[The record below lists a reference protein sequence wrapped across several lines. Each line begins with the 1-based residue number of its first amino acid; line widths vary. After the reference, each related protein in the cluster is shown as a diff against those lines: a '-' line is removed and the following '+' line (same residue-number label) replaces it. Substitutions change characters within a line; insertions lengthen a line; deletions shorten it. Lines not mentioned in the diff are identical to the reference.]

1 MKITF
6 TCEKCGVQVGC
17 PMTGVRAGSAVSLPY
32 HDCSLAY
39 GPLTEEMVAAA
50 LAEVVA
56 EEEDCS
62 QPMELY
68 RGQARFVLRLLN
80 SEKFREPWVHWEGY
94 TSEGMRKVY
103 RDNLL
108 ELAREK

>member
-39 GPLTEEMVAAA
+39 GPLTEEMVAEA
-50 LAEVVA
+50 LRQA
-56 EEEDCS
+56 
-62 QPMELY
+62 
-68 RGQARFVLRLLN
+68 RGDDIGREPYGDMARFVLRLLDKAPDAVAALKDN
-80 SEKFREPWVHWEGY
+80 DQSKIHWREWL
-94 TSEGMRKVY
+94 S
-103 RDNLL
+103 D
-108 ELAREK
+108 LARPYR